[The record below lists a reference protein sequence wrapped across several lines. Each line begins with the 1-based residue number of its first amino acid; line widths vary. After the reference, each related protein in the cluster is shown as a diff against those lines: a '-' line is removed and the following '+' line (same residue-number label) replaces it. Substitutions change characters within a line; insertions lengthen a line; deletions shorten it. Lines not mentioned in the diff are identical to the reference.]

1 MVMGRRKVDKTK
13 KIESVNKRNVTF
25 CKRRRG
31 ILKKCIE
38 MSKMCEQRVFM
49 VIYDPVKQKAVQF

>member
-1 MVMGRRKVDKTK
+1 MGDRKIDKTQ
-13 KIESVNKRNVTF
+13 KIKAANKRNVTF

-38 MSKMCEQRVFM
+38 LSKMCEQKVFM
-49 VIYDPVKQKAVQF
+49 VIYDPLKEKAVQF

>member
-1 MVMGRRKVDKTK
+1 MGRRKVDKTK
-13 KIESVNKRNVTF
+13 KIEETRKLAVTF

-38 MSKMCEQRVFM
+38 MSKMCDQKVFM
-49 VIYDPVKQKAVQF
+49 VIYDPLKEKAVQF